1 MAFKSLHNVL
11 GGLPHPHKRQEQQL
25 QQVIDCWPSAVGAIV
40 AAQTRPLTLNRG
52 VLKVATASAAWAQ
65 NLVFERQRIL
75 TKLNQATALDIT
87 DIRFSPAQWQ
97 EKSLTTFPGE
107 LLQQELWQAHPSR
120 YPGSDRQIEARP
132 GTTDLSIPSIKLNSS
147 HLKPPKTSQ
156 DAMLAFRQWS
166 AQMRVRSRQ
175 LPLCPECHCPTPA
188 GELHRWSV
196 CAICISKR
204 W

>member
-11 GGLPHPHKRQEQQL
+11 GGLQHSYKRQEQQQL
-25 QQVIDCWPSAVGAIV
+25 QQVIDCWPDTVGPIV
-40 AAQTRPLTLNRG
+40 AAQTRPLMLNRG
-52 VLKVATASAAWAQ
+52 VLKVATASAVWAQ

-75 TKLNQATALDIT
+75 TKLNQTSALAIT

-97 EKSLTTFPGE
+97 EQPSTTFPGE

-120 YPGSDRQIEARP
+120 YPHSDRQIEVHLGA
-132 GTTDLSIPSIKLNSS
+132 TAPSVKLNSP
-147 HLKPPKTSQ
+147 HLEPPKTSQ
-156 DAMLAFRQWS
+156 DAMRAFRQWS
-166 AQMRVRSRQ
+166 AQMRLRSRQ
-175 LPLCPECHCPTPA
+175 LPLCPECHCPTPP
-188 GELHRWSV
+188 GELHRWAV